1 MQCRLSG
8 IAHDNRHAWSVTKPT
23 ACLTALSTL
32 PRVESQTIFFLEQ
45 HFRYGV
51 RTGIVP
57 GCVERHCVCDER
69 RADWQQR
76 IVAAMFHLDS
86 VSCALTVLSTVLVG
100 KKLWTGLVVAGVNSV
115 VICVIGL
122 RTAQFGF
129 IPANLFCI
137 GVYAVSLRS
146 WMGRLSAGLTTE
158 STEIEEKRTCAS

>member
-1 MQCRLSG
+1 
-8 IAHDNRHAWSVTKPT
+8 
-23 ACLTALSTL
+23 
-32 PRVESQTIFFLEQ
+32 
-45 HFRYGV
+45 
-51 RTGIVP
+51 
-57 GCVERHCVCDER
+57 
-69 RADWQQR
+69 
-76 IVAAMFHLDS
+76 MFHLDS

-146 WMGRLSAGLTTE
+146 WMKKQGTGNGEQGTD
-158 STEIEEKRTCAS
+158 CAA